1 MNRYSWFSIMCLIKL
16 ILFIFHLKSDTCD
29 YSHISSQNAVF
40 MSWGQAHLLRPFS
53 DKNVQYFQNSKKSQN
68 FENFPKLK
76 RKFPIFHFFFLILKI
91 LTFLYIFFQIS
102 KILKI
107 WNSIEFFYK
116 KLNILENLEK
126 FRNLSEK
133 LENFGILKILK
144 NIELF
149 WPKKGL

>member
-1 MNRYSWFSIMCLIKL
+1 MIRYSWFSIMCLIKL

-29 YSHISSQNAVF
+29 YSHILSQNAVF

-76 RKFPIFHFFFLILKI
+76 RKFPIFYFFINFEIFDIFIYIFSDIENFEILKQYGIFFFKIEHIWKILKI
-91 LTFLYIFFQIS
+91 LEIFQKNWKILEFF

-107 WNSIEFFYK
+107 
-116 KLNILENLEK
+116 LNI
-126 FRNLSEK
+126 
-133 LENFGILKILK
+133 FG
-144 NIELF
+144 
-149 WPKKGL
+149 